1 MNSGKFENILFSIF
15 CSLSSMLEGGSRSES
30 PVSSS
35 VSLTLPS
42 ALLEGLSPHP
52 SFDEMF
58 YGNEGLWWSL
68 ASLLAPSWVSV
79 SRSCLWG
86 TSLAV
91 SILEVH

>member
-1 MNSGKFENILFSIF
+1 
-15 CSLSSMLEGGSRSES
+15 MLEGGSRSES